1 MLSFNGI
8 SAAALIAAIAF
19 ASPAGSARAA
29 PDSGS
34 DPELF
39 SLRGQSTF
47 VLQFHPSFASP
58 YRGANSLDPAARG
71 EETFDATLFAGARLS
86 GIGELYADIEADQG
100 FGLSNTL
107 GVAGYPSGE
116 AYKIGASTPYFRI
129 PRLFLRRAF
138 GLGGEQEAIALD
150 ANQLGG
156 SRLSDNIVVTL
167 GKFGVTD
174 IFDTNL
180 YAHDPRQDF
189 LNWAIIDSGAFDYAA
204 DAWGY
209 SYGAAVEWNED
220 WWTLRLGVFNL
231 SRVPNSRFLQRD
243 FSQFELVSEAE
254 ARTGIPGRPGKIK
267 FLGFFNRGRMAE
279 YERAVEAARVLG
291 TAPDT
296 ALVRN
301 YATRPGFALNLEQ
314 QIGSD
319 WGAFARVSAND
330 GSKEAYEFTE
340 INRSV
345 STGLSFGGGQWDR
358 PNDRLGMAGVVNG
371 ISRSARDYFAAGG
384 LGILIGDG
392 RLTHYNPE
400 EIFEMYYRLALADGF
415 ATTLDYQ
422 YIVHPAY
429 NADRGP
435 VAVFGFRVHA
445 EM

>member
-1 MLSFNGI
+1 MHSFNGF
-8 SAAALIAAIAF
+8 SAAALIGLALALPIEAADA
-19 ASPAGSARAA
+19 AS
-29 PDSGS
+29 DSGGVS
-34 DPELF
+34 ELF
-39 SLRGQSTF
+39 SLHGQSTF

-71 EETFDATLFAGARLS
+71 DETFDATLFAGARLS
-86 GIGELYADIEADQG
+86 GLGELYADVEADQG
-100 FGLSNTL
+100 FGLSNTV

-116 AYKIGASTPYFRI
+116 AYKIGASTPYLRV
-129 PRLFLRRAF
+129 PRLFLRKALGF
-138 GLGGEQEAIALD
+138 GGEQQSVAPD

-156 SRLSDNIVVTL
+156 SRLSDNVIVTL

-174 IFDTNL
+174 IFDTNA
-180 YAHDPRQDF
+180 YAHDPREDF
-189 LNWAIIDSGAFDYAA
+189 LNWAVIDSGAFDYAA

-209 SYGAAVEWNED
+209 SYGAAAEWNQN

-254 ARTGIPGRPGKIK
+254 ARTDMQGRPGKIK
-267 FLGFFNRGRMAE
+267 LLAFVNRGRMAD
-279 YERAVEAARVLG
+279 YARAVEVARASG
-291 TAPDT
+291 TAPDA

-301 YATRPGFALNLEQ
+301 YSTRPGFALNLEQ

-319 WGAFARVSAND
+319 WGVFARVSVND

-340 INRSV
+340 INKSV
-345 STGLSFGGGQWDR
+345 STGLSFGGGQWRR
-358 PNDRLGMAGVVNG
+358 PNDRLGLAGVVNG
-371 ISRSARDYFAAGG
+371 LSRSARDYFAAGG

-392 RLTHYNPE
+392 RLTRYDFE
-400 EIFEMYYRLALADGF
+400 EIFETYYRLALADGF
-415 ATTLDYQ
+415 AASLDYQ
-422 YIVHPAY
+422 YIAHPAY

-435 VAVFGFRVHA
+435 VMVFGFRVHA